1 MCPPQSLLGRIF
13 LDAIVPAPFL
23 SGPAGGVSRKRA
35 GEAQAGG
42 PPGTGR
48 VSRDLPCPRAGGQGS
63 GAPVCPSAQQ
73 GREREAVWQE
83 GLAGPLPVRC
93 SHPSCPGGSRP
104 SHECAER
111 PLSVRWAGSVLGRGE
126 ESPCFWSCRSTSALT
141 SRATPPGATAPG
153 GRVALSAAGVGS
165 GVGAA
170 QGTRGGR
177 PHPQGRHPALCTAF
191 CLQSDHSDAKGETG
205 QLLRVFAI

>member
-1 MCPPQSLLGRIF
+1 MCPPQSLLGHIF

-126 ESPCFWSCRSTSALT
+126 ESPWFLVLPQHLCAHLPCHSSWCHCSWGPRRSQCS
-141 SRATPPGATAPG
+141 GC
-153 GRVALSAAGVGS
+153 GVG
-165 GVGAA
+165 G
-170 QGTRGGR
+170 GGR
-177 PHPQGRHPALCTAF
+177 PGDPRRTPAP
-191 CLQSDHSDAKGETG
+191 TG
-205 QLLRVFAI
+205 PTPSAVYCFLSSK